1 MENDV
6 LAACSVS
13 ETLKIFTA
21 KWKPC
26 IICHLDHGPKRFG
39 ELHRL
44 IGKIS
49 RRMLTQHLQELLDD
63 DIVYRKS
70 YPVIPPKVE
79 YYLTNKGQSLM
90 PLLESIQNWGMIH
103 LDDVKSIEELVS
115 KSHVNLQ
122 AS

>member
-1 MENDV
+1 
-6 LAACSVS
+6 
-13 ETLKIFTA
+13 
-21 KWKPC
+21 
-26 IICHLDHGPKRFG
+26 
-39 ELHRL
+39 
-44 IGKIS
+44 
-49 RRMLTQHLQELLDD
+49 MLTQHLQELLDD